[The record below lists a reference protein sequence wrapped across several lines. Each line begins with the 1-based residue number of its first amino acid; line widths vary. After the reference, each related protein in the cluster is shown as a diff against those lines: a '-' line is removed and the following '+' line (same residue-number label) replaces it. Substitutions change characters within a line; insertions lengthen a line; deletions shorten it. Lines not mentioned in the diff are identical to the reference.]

1 MNDWLVSSL
10 PGEAKKQL
18 AFSVLK
24 EIAFATGS
32 AFWFL
37 GGLNASQR
45 HTKRSVGPLLSRP
58 GQDPPS
64 FNLHLHYVSFC

>member
-1 MNDWLVSSL
+1 MSEWLVSSL

-18 AFSVLK
+18 VFSVFK

-45 HTKRSVGPLLSRP
+45 PTKQPVGSLPSRP

-64 FNLHLHYVSFC
+64 FNLRLHYVSFC